1 LRSLPSSIKGLWPN
15 SKTEWGALH
24 IAHDAPLEMP
34 DRSRAEHLHL
44 RAAGAQAGAAGREMI
59 DQLFKH
65 ALV

>member
-1 LRSLPSSIKGLWPN
+1 
-15 SKTEWGALH
+15 
-24 IAHDAPLEMP
+24 MP
-34 DRSRAEHLHL
+34 DRSRAEHSHL

>member
-1 LRSLPSSIKGLWPN
+1 VAEQQNGVD
-15 SKTEWGALH
+15 ALH